1 MGWCSEH
8 QSLLDKPR
16 TISSLESQITWRDL
30 EQKWGKPF
38 LFDKFSCVSY
48 VHIDFDARDKL
59 DSKSWKCLFIGYA
72 DEAFGYGFWDDQNL
86 KIIRSINVIFSEQAM
101 YKDMSTAKS
110 DVIEPESKKF
120 ELVNLDKLSEGTM
133 QDRDHEVEENAYPQ
147 VEQGTPITA
156 I

>member
-1 MGWCSEH
+1 
-8 QSLLDKPR
+8 
-16 TISSLESQITWRDL
+16 
-30 EQKWGKPF
+30 
-38 LFDKFSCVSY
+38 
-48 VHIDFDARDKL
+48 
-59 DSKSWKCLFIGYA
+59 
-72 DEAFGYGFWDDQNL
+72 
-86 KIIRSINVIFSEQAM
+86 M